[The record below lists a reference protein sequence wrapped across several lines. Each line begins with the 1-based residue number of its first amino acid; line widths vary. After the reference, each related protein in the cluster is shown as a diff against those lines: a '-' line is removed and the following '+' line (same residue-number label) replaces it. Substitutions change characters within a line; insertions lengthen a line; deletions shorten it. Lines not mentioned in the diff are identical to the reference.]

1 MTKPEPQVDFGRALE
16 QMQVPA
22 YAVDRELRLVW
33 MNRRHQ
39 TVFGLPLGER
49 VVRAVAPEDLHLAR
63 MSLAKKLIG
72 EVTSTEF
79 NLTLLDKN
87 GDRFRARITSVPLV
101 QDGEIVGVFGLAYP
115 HVAFTD
121 GVEQRPRPASAP
133 ELTARQH
140 QALLLLAEGL
150 GTADVAERLG
160 VAEETA
166 RNHIRGVL
174 RQLDV
179 HSRLEAVVRADQLG
193 LLPPRD

>member
-1 MTKPEPQVDFGRALE
+1 MTKPEPKVDFGRALD
-16 QMQVPA
+16 QMDVPA
-22 YAVDRELRLVW
+22 YAVDRDLRLVW
-33 MNRRHQ
+33 FNRRHEA
-39 TVFGLPLGER
+39 VFGLPLGER

-63 MSLAKKLIG
+63 MNLAKKLIG
-72 EVTSTEF
+72 EVSSTEF
-79 NLTLLDKN
+79 SLTVLDRN
-87 GDRFRARITSVPLV
+87 GERFRVRITSVPLV
-101 QDGEIVGVFGLAYP
+101 QDGEIVGVFGIAYP
-115 HVAFTD
+115 HTSFDD
-121 GVEQRPRPASAP
+121 GVEQRRKPLSAP

-150 GTADVAERLG
+150 GTAEIAQRLG

>member
-16 QMQVPA
+16 QMEVPA
-22 YAVDRELRLVW
+22 YAIDRDLRLVW
-33 MNRRHQ
+33 MNRRHRQ
-39 TVFGLPLGER
+39 VFGLPLGER

-72 EVTSTEF
+72 EVRSTEF
-79 NLTLLDKN
+79 SLTLLDRN

-101 QDGEIVGVFGLAYP
+101 SDGEIVGVFGLAYP
-115 HVAFTD
+115 HGALTD
-121 GVEQRPRPASAP
+121 GVEQRPRPASGP

-150 GTADVAERLG
+150 GTAEIANRLG